1 MDNKK
6 IFEIIDKFNTSGLT
20 ELCIKDGEFEIS
32 IGKEAASAV
41 TQPSEPLKAAA
52 EQLKEQ
58 QQEQPKEQ
66 LKTVKSPIV
75 GTYYSAASPEKPA
88 FVTVGSRVSKGDT
101 VCIIEAMKMF
111 NEVSCEFDG
120 VVKEILVENR
130 ANIEYGQPL
139 IILE

>member
-6 IFEIIDKFNTSGLT
+6 IFEIIDKFNASGLT

-32 IGKEAASAV
+32 IGKEAANAV
-41 TQPSEPLKAAA
+41 TQPSEQPKTVT
-52 EQLKEQ
+52 EQPKEQ
-58 QQEQPKEQ
+58 SQEQPKEQ

-75 GTYYSAASPEKPA
+75 GTYYSAASPEKPD

-120 VVKEILVENR
+120 VVKEILVENG

>member
-6 IFEIIDKFNTSGLT
+6 IFEIIDKFNSSGLS

-32 IGKEAASAV
+32 VSKAV
-41 TQPSEPLKAAA
+41 NIVQNAPVVQAPQA
-52 EQLKEQ
+52 EVISL
-58 QQEQPKEQ
+58 EQPKAEQ

-75 GTYYSAASPEKPA
+75 GTFYSSAAPEKPA
-88 FVTVGSRVSKGDT
+88 FITVGSRVSKGDT

-120 VVKEILVENR
+120 VVKEILVENG